1 MNASHSGEQ
10 NIPRESATF
19 WLEGDQG
26 RGALE
31 LLADRVRRF
40 QSILPPPLFRGA
52 HLRLR
57 EIRMLES

>member
-1 MNASHSGEQ
+1 MLRKRFAV
-10 NIPRESATF
+10 IACTAF
-19 WLEGDQG
+19 ADAGDQH